1 MRYRFATQRDN
12 NISDTN
18 SGGEGWTSLIDR
30 SHLNH
35 TCPKKETDPGSAPF
49 VGRVNCLPFT
59 R

>member
-30 SHLNH
+30 SHLNSH
-35 TCPKKETDPGSAPF
+35 LPKRRPIPEMRPLSGA
-49 VGRVNCLPFT
+49 
-59 R
+59 